1 MKIALLNDTHFGVRN
16 DSPAF
21 RDYQIKFY
29 DEVFF
34 PYLIENNITNLIH
47 LGDVTDR
54 RKFIN
59 FQTSS
64 VFREKFWKRLWEM
77 KIDTHIIIG
86 NHDTYFKN
94 TNKVNSVEELCT
106 TFDGVNEP
114 FIYTGPKE
122 VEIGGCRMLFLPWIC
137 DDNYE
142 DSIYAID
149 NSTAD
154 ICFGHLEVK
163 GFEMQKGLFNEHG
176 LEPTQFKRFEKV
188 MSGHFHKK
196 SDDGRIYY
204 LGSQYEMTWSDY
216 KDPKG
221 FHIFDTET
229 RELTRVPN
237 PLRMFKKIVYNDT
250 KEDYLTKDLSEFE
263 NKIVKVFVANRTN
276 EDMFNSLID
285 RLQNKINV
293 HEVNVIEDVQSD
305 MASSVREDI
314 LDQGEDTITFL
325 NNYVDQIQ
333 TDLNKQKLK
342 EFIKETYVEANDHYS
357 G

>member
-1 MKIALLNDTHFGVRN
+1 
-16 DSPAF
+16 
-21 RDYQIKFY
+21 
-29 DEVFF
+29 
-34 PYLIENNITNLIH
+34 
-47 LGDVTDR
+47 
-54 RKFIN
+54 
-59 FQTSS
+59 
-64 VFREKFWKRLWEM
+64 M

>member
-1 MKIALLNDTHFGVRN
+1 MKIAILNDTHFGVRN
-16 DSPAF
+16 DSEAF
-21 RDYQIKFY
+21 RNYQLRFY
-29 DEVFF
+29 NEIFF
-34 PYLIENNITNLIH
+34 PYLEKNNITTLIH
-47 LGDVTDR
+47 LGDVVDR

-59 FQTSS
+59 HQTAS
-64 VFREKFWKRLWEM
+64 VFRKEFFDRLWKQ

-196 SDDGRIYY
+196 SDDGLIYY
-204 LGSQYEMTWSDY
+204 LGTQYQIMWSDHNC
-216 KDPKG
+216 PKG

-229 RELTRVPN
+229 RELERIPN
-237 PLRMFKKIVYNDT
+237 DLAIFKKIIYDDRDT
-250 KEDYLTKDLSEFE
+250 DYTNFDLSPYE
-263 NKIVKVFVANRTN
+263 NCFVKLFVSFKTN
-276 EDMFNSLID
+276 EEMYNKLVEKFYTNS
-285 RLQNKINV
+285 NV
-293 HEVNVIEDVQSD
+293 HELQIIEDPVDIKQTVKSN
-305 MASSVREDI
+305 I
-314 LDQGEDTITFL
+314 LDQGEDTMTFL
-325 NNYVDQIQ
+325 NNYIDQID
-333 TDLNKQKLK
+333 TDLDRNKLK
-342 EFIKETYVEANDHYS
+342 DFTKDLYVEANE
-357 G
+357 